1 MPATDPALFIVHY
14 SKAHGRDTIP
24 ANSIPI
30 HQNVAQQIQQRR
42 AIQASGQLARKD
54 FMLHDRSN
62 WPQINVPLGMGRA
75 GPGHRRGPSMGNEAT
90 VEEEEDVSRGDI
102 LDFMTPREISR
113 MRYEQHHEWMEEILE
128 SPYNIHQIVP
138 GDLGLGRKGGDLEE
152 LTKDFFDAPTTLL
165 REAAANAEIPL
176 VGRVPNDKAEEFE
189 KRANRKIE
197 EMQAE
202 IAAIKERHAKRMAK
216 MKRTSILNTAERR
229 LRTAPTAPSQRTM
242 STGSPT
248 DESGQDLLEEITEE
262 VESNLG
268 KKVERVANVKV
279 VSRGGLQERH
289 TERTFSA
296 SSASRPTVSPVKA
309 TASPVI
315 AQQAFQEQADTST
328 QPKPENDAPPQLE
341 QEAAANNDPEMSQAD
356 ENDTPAGISEA
367 KASDDNTGAADSD
380 LPPLDEMGMDVDMD
394 ALVNNDDDDDAGGN
408 DVGNEWVMADDQPD
422 QHTETVT
429 NQTAQETVTEDIKQA
444 EPKKPD
450 ESIPEPPQTSMDES
464 GQADDPVLDGN
475 GFGGDFDT
483 AGDALASY
491 GNDDE
496 ELDLDAMD
504 DTAFGDAFHPED
516 DADIS

>member
-14 SKAHGRDTIP
+14 SKASGRDTIP

-30 HQNVAQQIQQRR
+30 HQNIAQQMQTRR

-62 WPQINVPLGMGRA
+62 WPQINPPHGMGRG
-75 GPGHRRGPSMGNEAT
+75 GPGHRRGPSMGNETT

-113 MRYEQHHEWMEEILE
+113 LRYEQHHEWMEEILE
-128 SPYNIHQIVP
+128 SPYNIHQIIP

-152 LTKDFFDAPTTLL
+152 LTKDFFDAPTTVL
-165 REAAANAEIPL
+165 RETSANAEIPR
-176 VGRVPNDKAEEFE
+176 VGKMQDDKAEDFK

-229 LRTAPTAPSQRTM
+229 LRVAPTAPSDRTM
-242 STGSPT
+242 STGSPA
-248 DESGQDLLEEITEE
+248 DDPGHDPLEEITQE

-289 TERTFSA
+289 TERSFSA
-296 SSASRPTVSPVKA
+296 SSASRPVVSPVKA
-309 TASPVI
+309 AVSPVV
-315 AQQAFQEQADTST
+315 AQQPFQEQANTTT
-328 QPKPENDAPPQLE
+328 QPKPDAPPQLVPE
-341 QEAAANNDPEMSQAD
+341 VAANNGPAIPQAD

-367 KASDDNTGAADSD
+367 KTSDDNTGAADSD

-394 ALVNNDDDDDAGGN
+394 ALVNNDDDDDADGN
-408 DVGNEWVMADDQPD
+408 DAGNEWIMADDQPD
-422 QHTETVT
+422 QTAETVT
-429 NQTAQETVTEDIKQA
+429 DQTAQQTAPEEPKEEA
-444 EPKKPD
+444 PKKPD
-450 ESIPEPPQTSMDES
+450 ESIPEPVQTTLGEPA
-464 GQADDPVLDGN
+464 QADDPVLDNN

-496 ELDLDAMD
+496 DLDLDAMN

-516 DADIS
+516 DADTS